1 MVCPLSWRE
10 WPAKKWKERLEKT
23 GDVHQGKLGSDDRML
38 PPVTTASI
46 RCVISSQVMV
56 LTQLR
61 NRDIAFFYICVAGRN
76 QKEANIF
83 IRSFYYCLNI
93 CDFKR
98 VIVVSR
104 FLLRL
109 C

>member
-1 MVCPLSWRE
+1 
-10 WPAKKWKERLEKT
+10 
-23 GDVHQGKLGSDDRML
+23 
-38 PPVTTASI
+38 
-46 RCVISSQVMV
+46 MV

-104 FLLRL
+104 FLGL